1 MSSTLSHCC
10 LQVSFAI
17 AKAAAEAAEE
27 RGTKRLRE
35 EGGPAPPKGP
45 RAPLLEKKSPV
56 SLPKAI
62 KNEAE
67 LAGMREAH
75 LRDAV
80 AICDFLQ
87 WIEKEV

>member
-1 MSSTLSHCC
+1 M
-10 LQVSFAI
+10 SFAI
-17 AKAAAEAAEE
+17 AKAAADAAEE
-27 RGTKRLRE
+27 RGTKRQRE
-35 EGGPAPPKGP
+35 EGGAPAPAPIKAPK
-45 RAPLLEKKSPV
+45 APLLEKKSPV
-56 SLPKAI
+56 SLPKAT
-62 KNEAE
+62 KTEAE